1 MCADSIGQPAQSR
14 PAPQA
19 APQPTAPQDA
29 PIPVYA
35 AQSLTEGGATAHIL
49 LEGQLYTL
57 RITRGG
63 KLILT
68 K

>member
-1 MCADSIGQPAQSR
+1 MCADSIGQPGQSS
-14 PAPQA
+14 PAPQEA
-19 APQPTAPQDA
+19 AQHSAPQDA
-29 PIPVYA
+29 PIPVHA
-35 AQSLTEGGATAHIL
+35 AQSLTEGGPTAHIL

>member
-1 MCADSIGQPAQSR
+1 MCADSTGQPAQSR
-14 PAPQA
+14 PPPQEA
-19 APQPTAPQDA
+19 AQQTAPQDA
-29 PIPVYA
+29 PIPVHA

-49 LEGQLYTL
+49 LDGQLYTL